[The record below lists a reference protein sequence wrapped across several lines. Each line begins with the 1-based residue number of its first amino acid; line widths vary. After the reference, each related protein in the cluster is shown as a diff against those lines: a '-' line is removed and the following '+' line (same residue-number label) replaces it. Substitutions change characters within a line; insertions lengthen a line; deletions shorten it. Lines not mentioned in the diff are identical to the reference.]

1 MPPVRGD
8 RVGSRVPRSCCLPP
22 SALHQCGGG
31 LSPLA
36 LADPGA
42 GRAPCQLA
50 ISARGRGEHPAQAAR
65 LLGARRQ
72 RDGRWLGFQG
82 FVRVNNLLDNR
93 YETFGTFAPNAR
105 MPWTPVERVL
115 SPAPPVNVLAGLQYR
130 YYPSPE
136 VQLRCALTKAWRQ
149 R

>member
-22 SALHQCGGG
+22 SAPHQCGGG

-50 ISARGRGEHPAQAAR
+50 ISARGRSEHPAQAAR
-65 LLGARRQ
+65 L
-72 RDGRWLGFQG
+72 
-82 FVRVNNLLDNR
+82 
-93 YETFGTFAPNAR
+93 
-105 MPWTPVERVL
+105 
-115 SPAPPVNVLAGLQYR
+115 
-130 YYPSPE
+130 
-136 VQLRCALTKAWRQ
+136 
-149 R
+149 